1 MLEFLESVI
10 RDYGYLALFIGTFL
24 EGETILLVA
33 GYLASMGILDVWLCI
48 LAAFTGSLSGDQ
60 TAFYIG
66 RYKGKQFID
75 KRPNWKCRVERIHKL
90 LERFHEALILSF
102 RFFYGVRNLT
112 PFILGTTDIAGLK
125 FFILNAIGAFVWAV
139 SFAYAG
145 YFFGTVVAKVLKDI
159 KGTKDLRVERV
170 TGQQYLTIEVDRGA
184 IARHGIN
191 ASDIHDIIETAV
203 GGRKATEIYEGQR
216 RFDAVVRY
224 PEVFRNSVERI
235 HTIAL
240 LSPNGAVVPLD
251 DVAHI
256 RLQDGPARISREM
269 SRRRIVIGANLD
281 DRDVGG
287 YVAEAQQKIA
297 RLVDLPEGMP
307 KDVMAHLKKVRVAGQ
322 ALMIKAYDSSK
333 DDSGELESGAPR
345 FAKKP
350 RFSSDGPKPGGY
362 KGKNFRPGFKSK
374 P

>member
-159 KGTKDLRVERV
+159 HHIEMVIIGVAIV
-170 TGQQYLTIEVDRGA
+170 VGVVVWYLKRRKRLKEE
-184 IARHGIN
+184 
-191 ASDIHDIIETAV
+191 ASCPVPQAAEEQA
-203 GGRKATEIYEGQR
+203 
-216 RFDAVVRY
+216 
-224 PEVFRNSVERI
+224 
-235 HTIAL
+235 AL
-240 LSPNGAVVPLD
+240 EEKP
-251 DVAHI
+251 
-256 RLQDGPARISREM
+256 Q
-269 SRRRIVIGANLD
+269 
-281 DRDVGG
+281 
-287 YVAEAQQKIA
+287 AEAPP
-297 RLVDLPEGMP
+297 R
-307 KDVMAHLKKVRVAGQ
+307 
-322 ALMIKAYDSSK
+322 
-333 DDSGELESGAPR
+333 SGE
-345 FAKKP
+345 
-350 RFSSDGPKPGGY
+350 PG
-362 KGKNFRPGFKSK
+362 
-374 P
+374 